1 MSKRSYLRNS
11 AIASGLVTKEQIDQ
25 ATAVLRESNTSDTAV
40 EVTDDRLAEKLVEM
54 ELLTSYQA
62 AQLRAGRTKMNL
74 GPYIIT
80 DFIGQGGM
88 GQVFKATHRMMG
100 RDVAIKVLP
109 HARSTPE
116 AIAGFTR
123 EIRAQAS
130 LDHEGLVRAHDAG
143 HDGNV
148 YFLVTEYVPGTDL
161 RRLVRSQGPL
171 TMQQAASIIMQAARG
186 LQHAHDNGLVHRDV
200 KPGNIL
206 VAPNGKTKVSD
217 LGLAGSVDDDDD
229 APRAG
234 KIVGTADYLSPEQ
247 IKTPR
252 EVTAA
257 ADIYSLGCTLY
268 YSVTGKV
275 PFPGGTSADKARRQC
290 SETPWHPRRFNPD
303 VDEEFVEIIADMM
316 EKETGDRIASAN
328 EVAAR
333 LAPWAAS
340 PGDPPP
346 QKMGRSPWTE
356 PPLPSGSD
364 ADDPV
369 ADELEDTDPGSEVD
383 VEPDAKPNAPPRRRP
398 PQASQ
403 GTRAVATDDDDTA
416 QVRRTS
422 SGTIPPPPIPQP
434 PPPPTSNLPLGL
446 SRETLIA
453 LAIAVPAATLLA
465 GLATLVLLWILW

>member
-116 AIAGFTR
+116 AIEGFTR

-171 TMQQAASIIMQAARG
+171 TMQQAASILLQAAHG
-186 LQHAHDNGLVHRDV
+186 LQHAHDSGLIHRDV

-217 LGLAGSVDDDDD
+217 LGLAGSVNDDDD

-257 ADIYSLGCTLY
+257 SDIYSLGCTLY
-268 YSVTGKV
+268 YAVTGKV
-275 PFPGGTSADKARRQC
+275 PFPGGTSADKARRHC
-290 SETPWHPRRFNPD
+290 NETPWHPRRFNSD
-303 VDEEFVEIIADMM
+303 IDEEFVEIIADMM
-316 EKETGDRIASAN
+316 EKETGNRIASAK

-340 PGDPPP
+340 PGDPPS
-346 QKMGRSPWTE
+346 QKMGRSAWTE
-356 PPLPSGSD
+356 PPLPSSSD
-364 ADDPV
+364 AD
-369 ADELEDTDPGSEVD
+369 DELEDTDPGSEPEIESD
-383 VEPDAKPNAPPRRRP
+383 DKPNAPPRRRP
-398 PQASQ
+398 SKSSQ

-416 QVRRTS
+416 QVRHAS

-434 PPPPTSNLPLGL
+434 PAPPANILPLGL

-453 LAIAVPAATLLA
+453 LAIAVPAAALLA
-465 GLATLVLLWILW
+465 GLGMLVLLWILW